1 MSFTVILDANGFSKG
16 YGFVRFA
23 DEDEQKDALIQMN
36 GFKGIGSKA
45 LRVSIAINR
54 AGGQKTSNPLQ
65 GQAMAAV
72 QAMWY
77 VFPLIMF
84 LILSFV
90 KCNN

>member
-1 MSFTVILDANGFSKG
+1 MLCSFLTVILDANGFSKG

-77 VFPLIMF
+77 VLKA
-84 LILSFV
+84 LNLHS
-90 KCNN
+90 